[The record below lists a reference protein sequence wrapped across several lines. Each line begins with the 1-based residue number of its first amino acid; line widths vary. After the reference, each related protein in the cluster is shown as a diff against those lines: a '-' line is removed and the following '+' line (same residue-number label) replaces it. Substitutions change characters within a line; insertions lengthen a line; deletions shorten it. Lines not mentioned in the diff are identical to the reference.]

1 MRRTILIRLLA
12 ALLLGQA
19 ASASFIASV
28 MIDTGGT
35 EPRGACAYVEGNAGL
50 LALDPNPRGT
60 VHYSCNPNLAL
71 LAFYVVILGIVP
83 GFALFVLWH
92 LLAARCR
99 RGAT

>member
-1 MRRTILIRLLA
+1 MRRTILTRLLA

-19 ASASFIASV
+19 TSASFIASV

-60 VHYSCNPNLAL
+60 VHYSCDPNVAL
-71 LAFYVVILGIVP
+71 LTFYVVILGILP
-83 GFALFVLWH
+83 GFALFLLWH
-92 LLAARCR
+92 VVASRR
-99 RGAT
+99 RGGAP